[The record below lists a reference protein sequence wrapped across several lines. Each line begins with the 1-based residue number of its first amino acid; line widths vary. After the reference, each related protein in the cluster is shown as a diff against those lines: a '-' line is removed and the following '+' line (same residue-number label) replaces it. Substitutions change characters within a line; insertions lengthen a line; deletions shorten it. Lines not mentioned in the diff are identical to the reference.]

1 MNDETT
7 VPDAVPEAVYWVVE
21 RDDHVTVLRYDGG
34 ERRTMNI
41 EGARQLVDLVAERVA
56 RPEPPVLVLAL
67 EVLHAELE
75 EVREMSNG
83 RPIADWAPWVNAI
96 QAVESY
102 PNGVVVAIA
111 RQATCGGLELAL
123 AADIRVAA
131 PLALLGVLETRM
143 GLVPGAGGTQ
153 RLPELIGFG
162 NAALLVL
169 TGEPIT
175 GTEAHRVG
183 LVQIVDIDPLARS
196 INVAEAIARNAPYVI
211 AAAKRALAA
220 SRVRS
225 TDGFR
230 VEGRS
235 FLAVVGTDATKQRV
249 DAWLDEQSKGHNPA
263 LNPALNPA
271 PKNPLNA

>member
-1 MNDETT
+1 MKDEKPT
-7 VPDAVPEAVYWVVE
+7 PDTVYWVVE
-21 RDDHVTVLRYDGG
+21 RDDHVTVVRYDGG

-41 EGARQLVDLVAERVA
+41 EGARQLVELVAARAA
-56 RPEPPVLVLAL
+56 RPEPPVLVLSL
-67 EVLHAELE
+67 DVLHAELE

-96 QAVESY
+96 QSVEAY
-102 PNGVVVAIA
+102 PNGVIVAVA

-131 PLALLGVLETRM
+131 PLARLGVLETRM

-169 TGEPIT
+169 TGESVT
-175 GTEAHRVG
+175 GTEAHRIG
-183 LVQIVDIDPLARS
+183 LVQIVDADPVGRS
-196 INVAEAIARNAPYVI
+196 IELAEAIAQNTSPVI

-225 TDGFR
+225 SDGFR
-230 VEGRS
+230 AEGRS
-235 FLAVVGTDATKQRV
+235 FLAVVGTERTKQRV
-249 DAWLDEQSKGHNPA
+249 DAWLDAQSNGRNPA
-263 LNPALNPA
+263 IGG
-271 PKNPLNA
+271 